1 MAKRF
6 EGKSI
11 LVVDDDEDI
20 LSAIEVSF
28 SSAGAKTSKAMD
40 GNAAIDAALRE
51 QPDLIVLDMMLPKR
65 SGFLVLERLKKGKP
79 RGSKPYVIMITGNEG
94 KRHQQYALAIGADD
108 YLYKPFPMGRLL
120 DSAERL
126 LAPQQPDDSGGSQA
140 TS

>member
-1 MAKRF
+1 VAKRF

-20 LSAIEVSF
+20 LGAIEVSF

-51 QPDLIVLDMMLPKR
+51 RPDLIVLDMMLPKR

-108 YLYKPFPMGRLL
+108 YIYKPFPMGRLL

-126 LAPQQPDDSGGSQA
+126 LAAQQPDDSGGSQA